1 MTSVVTSVVACPAC
15 RAKNRLKAPPP
26 DQKPA
31 CGRCGADLPWLVAA
45 ADGTFASEVEAAVP
59 VLVDFWAEWC
69 GPCRM
74 VAPVLDDL
82 SREMAGRLKVVKLNI
97 DENPVT
103 ADRYQVRSIPT
114 LLLFKGGV
122 VVDQVVGALPKGPLK
137 ARLEQFV

>member
-1 MTSVVTSVVACPAC
+1 MGAAALTCPGWW
-15 RAKNRLKAPPP
+15 PPP
-26 DQKPA
+26 I
-31 CGRCGADLPWLVAA
+31 
-45 ADGTFASEVEAAVP
+45 GTFASEVEAAAP
-59 VLVDFWAEWC
+59 VLVDFGAEWC